1 MKVLMING
9 SPHVTGN
16 TYEALKH
23 MADTFRE
30 EGIEADIVHIGTD
43 PIQGCIGCLNCLQ
56 SGTCAYNDPLFK
68 LLEAKAKECD
78 ALVVGS
84 PVYYA
89 GPTGSL
95 CAILDR
101 LFCAAGRHLSFK
113 PAASVSVCSR
123 SGSSAAFDRLN
134 KYFTMNNMPVVSSH
148 NWNSAIGSLPGE
160 VTTDREGMEVLRVLA
175 RNMAWLMRKI
185 KASDE
190 ENPKKEEPESAKLIR
205 WFIS

>member
-9 SPHVTGN
+9 SPHVEGN

-30 EGIEADIVHIGTD
+30 EGIEAEIVHIGTA
-43 PIQGCIGCLNCLQ
+43 PIQGCVGCLNCLQ
-56 SGTCAYNDPLFK
+56 TGTCAYGDPLYK

-89 GPTGSL
+89 GPTGAL
-95 CAILDR
+95 CTILDR
-101 LFCAAGRHLSFK
+101 LFCAAGRHLCYK
-113 PAASVSVCSR
+113 PAASVSVCR
-123 SGSSAAFDRLN
+123 RGGSTSAFDRLN

-148 NWNSAIGSLPGE
+148 NWNCATGAIPGE
-160 VTTDREGMEVLRVLA
+160 VTTDEDGIGVLCTLA

-185 KASDE
+185 KANE
-190 ENPKKEEPESAKLIR
+190 EQGPEHGEKESAKLIR
-205 WFIS
+205 WFLQ